1 VDQATRPLPG
11 GVVQLGNDPNYSV
24 MGPTI
29 GADTVKMH
37 ELWVK
42 DQEFGDYVTIQMVAP
57 DVIIAPRHK
66 KANLL
71 GKDLKTQP
79 YRLIQPNEV
88 TNWFWGRS
96 ELVDLVEPQA
106 LLSTWLDDLQRLFG
120 VQVDKLI
127 GFMGDSGLT
136 DEMYGQA
143 RQAGFFNLAQ
153 GSTMQDVTPK
163 IPPEALPLIRFLI
176 EAINTLGEFSPI
188 MQGQGEQGVRSMAHA
203 STLLKTAS
211 PTMRDR
217 ALLVERQCAVSADL
231 TLTLMEA
238 KEEEFYWTKADDV
251 TEAENTKFL
260 ISSLPDWWRVT
271 VDSHSSSPIFA
282 DEFAQ
287 LIIAAFKMG
296 IVDAEY
302 VLDNLPFPEK
312 EMAKVNAKEREKQKA
327 ALMKQIMQLD
337 PENAAKILGKSA
349 GGKR

>member
-1 VDQATRPLPG
+1 
-11 GVVQLGNDPNYSV
+11 
-24 MGPTI
+24 
-29 GADTVKMH
+29 
-37 ELWVK
+37 
-42 DQEFGDYVTIQMVAP
+42 
-57 DVIIAPRHK
+57 
-66 KANLL
+66 
-71 GKDLKTQP
+71 
-79 YRLIQPNEV
+79 
-88 TNWFWGRS
+88 
-96 ELVDLVEPQA
+96 
-106 LLSTWLDDLQRLFG
+106 
-120 VQVDKLI
+120 
-127 GFMGDSGLT
+127 
-136 DEMYGQA
+136 
-143 RQAGFFNLAQ
+143 
-153 GSTMQDVTPK
+153 
-163 IPPEALPLIRFLI
+163 
-176 EAINTLGEFSPI
+176 
-188 MQGQGEQGVRSMAHA
+188 
-203 STLLKTAS
+203 
-211 PTMRDR
+211 MRDR